1 MATFNWFGG
10 TGRYSGT
17 HHWDPRGVP
26 GPGDT
31 AVVAGGEAVL
41 LRQDVQATVLLGGND
56 AGSQPVLDL
65 RNSSLGTVTMPDNL
79 VKPVDMTVPI
89 PPEYGTINVWGQSSI
104 GAITLGDYE
113 AQRRVPPPYGHPSI
127 GAPETLAVNLNGRA
141 ALCAGFDVKYGST
154 LTISGGAR
162 SAFVAA
168 DSTIEAGRVV
178 INAPL
183 AGQGTISMI
192 AGPTTYTLEAEP
204 GSLELG
210 GRVGRWQHHRYP
222 HRQPADRQA
231 AGVRGPDRIQSQQEH
246 CGSKPLHHRIPE
258 RLAQGHFR
266 HRVQLRR
273 RQPHDDAV
281 AGRHDGGP
289 RAPAGHH
296 VVDAGAASPRHGGCH
311 QGRAD
316 RRRRDPA
323 RLRFRRI
330 WRHPDLA
337 ADLTARRLE
346 RRARRGAP
354 GRILA
359 RVPGTG

>member
-79 VKPVDMTVPI
+79 VKPVDMTVPV

-113 AQRRVPPPYGHPSI
+113 AQRRAPPPYGHPSI

-192 AGPTTYTLEAEP
+192 AGPTNYTFSAEP

-210 GRVGRWQHHRYP
+210 DRVG
-222 HRQPADRQA
+222 D
-231 AGVRGPDRIQSQQEH
+231 GSTIDIRIGNLQID
-246 CGSKPLHHRIPE
+246 KPLEFAGQIEFNPIRNTAGQSPYIIGSQSALLKGISATAFSFDDDSHTMTLLQGGTMVDHV
-258 RLAQGHFR
+258 RLPGIT
-266 HRVQLRR
+266 
-273 RQPHDDAV
+273 
-281 AGRHDGGP
+281 
-289 RAPAGHH
+289 
-296 VVDAGAASPRHGGCH
+296 SSM
-311 QGRAD
+311 
-316 RRRRDPA
+316 
-323 RLRFRRI
+323 
-330 WRHPDLA
+330 
-337 ADLTARRLE
+337 LE
-346 RRARRGAP
+346 P
-354 GRILA
+354 PP
-359 RVPGTG
+359 PGTAAAIRVAQTADGVILRGFASGGSGDIPILPQT